1 MKKYGRQAAPVSADV
16 PLISNQDV
24 WMNIALIKQYHE
36 NMPRQEAEQVV
47 LNALQRLGLL
57 SIAYKRNP
65 ALTNEERFCVMLLR
79 AVMVRDA
86 MVIIDRPLKI
96 IPNLKDYDF
105 IFQILKKIDDFY
117 ETCHIYDYKWMAEKY
132 GEI

>member
-1 MKKYGRQAAPVSADV
+1 MAKHGRQAAPVSADV
-16 PLISNQDV
+16 PLISNQEV

-36 NMPRQEAEQVV
+36 NMPRHKAEQIV
-47 LNALQRLGLL
+47 LYALQRLGLL

-65 ALTNEERFCVMLLR
+65 SLTNEERFCVMLLR

-86 MVIIDRPLKI
+86 IVIIDRPLNI
-96 IPNLKDYDF
+96 IPNLKGYDF
-105 IFQILKKIDDFY
+105 IFQTLKKIEDFFI
-117 ETCHIYDYKWMAEKY
+117 TCHIYDYKWMAEKY

>member
-1 MKKYGRQAAPVSADV
+1 MKIHGRQAAPVSADV

-24 WMNIALIKQYHE
+24 CMNIALIKQYHE
-36 NMPRQEAEQVV
+36 NMPRHEAEQLA
-47 LNALQRLGLL
+47 LNTLQRLGLL
-57 SIAYKRNP
+57 NIAYKRNP
-65 ALTNEERFCVMLLR
+65 SLTNEERFCVMLLR
-79 AVMVRDA
+79 SVMVRDA

-105 IFQILKKIDDFY
+105 IFQTLKKIDDFY
-117 ETCHIYDYKWMAEKY
+117 ITCHIYDYKWMAEKY